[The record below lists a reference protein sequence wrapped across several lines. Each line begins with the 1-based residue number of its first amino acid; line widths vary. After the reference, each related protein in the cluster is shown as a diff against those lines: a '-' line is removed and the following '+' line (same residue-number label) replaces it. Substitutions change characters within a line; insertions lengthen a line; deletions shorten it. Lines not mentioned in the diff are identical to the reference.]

1 MSEEGR
7 SKLNR
12 CRKRNR
18 HLMVAAHCSSIDS
31 SAPCKSSFE
40 LWRCKHMLVYE
51 VVIKSSD
58 QSCFWLQSFSRPS
71 LECCVVFR
79 CSIEL
84 LWTVASDSH
93 TSLPTID
100 SNLKLLSLQSFY
112 EYRWTSSDSSQSI
125 FLLKFVPPLSSFMYW
140 IVGLDSRI
148 ANRSAFLFLMH
159 FLLIRLFFMLF
170 NLFLCFFVIFSL

>member
-1 MSEEGR
+1 MSEEER

-31 SAPCKSSFE
+31 SAPCKRSFE

-58 QSCFWLQSFSRPS
+58 HSSFWLQSFSRSS
-71 LECCVVFR
+71 LESCVVFR
-79 CSIEL
+79 CSIDTLL

-125 FLLKFVPPLSSFMYW
+125 FLLKFVPPVSSFMYW
-140 IVGLDSRI
+140 IVDSI
-148 ANRSAFLFLMH
+148 LELQIVQLSCFWCISFDSSLFFVIRSVFLFLCD
-159 FLLIRLFFMLF
+159 F
-170 NLFLCFFVIFSL
+170 

>member
-1 MSEEGR
+1 
-7 SKLNR
+7 
-12 CRKRNR
+12 
-18 HLMVAAHCSSIDS
+18 MVAAHCSSIDS

-159 FLLIRLFFMLF
+159 FFWFVS
-170 NLFLCFFVIFSL
+170 FLCYSICFYVSLWFFLFKIVSNFSISSMTFRF